1 MSRVSRIPTVLGSV
15 APEDLGPTLMHEH
28 LFVLSPEYVR
38 DYGVGAWWDEEER
51 VEDAARKLRE
61 VAARG
66 IRTLV
71 DQTVQGIGRDIRLI
85 RRVAERVPE
94 LNIVV
99 TTGLYTFDA
108 VPQHYAFRGPGLL
121 LDQPDPM
128 IADFTKDITDQIA
141 DSGVRA
147 ALLKCCVEA
156 PGLVPGVE
164 RVARAVA
171 AVHRETGAPI
181 SVHTD
186 SGSRAGLPALDLFA
200 KESVDL
206 SRVLIGHAG
215 DSTDLD
221 YLMELADRGATL
233 GMDRFGLSLFGGT
246 EERAATVAALAARGY
261 ADRMVLSHDA
271 HCFPD
276 YLAPDPDAVKA
287 RGLPEWNFTHLSDT
301 VLPRLRELG
310 VDEADIQRMLVDNP
324 RRFLAG

>member
-1 MSRVSRIPTVLGSV
+1 MSRVSRIPTVLGCV

-51 VEDAARKLRE
+51 VEDAARELRE
-61 VAARG
+61 LAARG

-164 RVARAVA
+164 RVAARWRPCTGRPGRRSACTPTA
-171 AVHRETGAPI
+171 AAGPGCRPWTC
-181 SVHTD
+181 
-186 SGSRAGLPALDLFA
+186 SRRSRWTCAG
-200 KESVDL
+200 
-206 SRVLIGHAG
+206 
-215 DSTDLD
+215 
-221 YLMELADRGATL
+221 
-233 GMDRFGLSLFGGT
+233 
-246 EERAATVAALAARGY
+246 
-261 ADRMVLSHDA
+261 
-271 HCFPD
+271 C
-276 YLAPDPDAVKA
+276 
-287 RGLPEWNFTHLSDT
+287 
-301 VLPRLRELG
+301 
-310 VDEADIQRMLVDNP
+310 
-324 RRFLAG
+324 